1 MSLLEAVNFNIPIV
15 GIPIYGDQYFNVAQA
30 EKNGLGVR
38 LDFGNLTVD
47 AITAA
52 IDEVLGHQSYHDN
65 AQRLGR
71 LFRDNALDP
80 LENAIYHIEYVL
92 RTGGAPHLRSAAV
105 DLSLWQQSLVDVS
118 LIISAGILLIL
129 AVPSIFICLVL
140 RKTNAPVAFTT
151 DKAKKVSATS
161 PRRLAKKKA
170 Q

>member
-1 MSLLEAVNFNIPIV
+1 MSILEAVNANVPII

-38 LDFGNLTVD
+38 LDFGNLT
-47 AITAA
+47 AESITEA
-52 IDEVLGHQSYHDN
+52 IDEVLGQTSYPEN
-65 AQRLGR
+65 AERLGR
-71 LFRDNALDP
+71 LFRDNAIDP

-118 LIISAGILLIL
+118 LIITAGILLIL

-140 RKTNAPVAFTT
+140 RKTNSTVAIS
-151 DKAKKVSATS
+151 DKAKKSSATS